1 MKKYIALY
9 LAPVSAMEQMMKNS
23 SPEDR
28 KKGMEAWMGWAKG
41 LGSSM
46 IELGTPLGHNKKVT
60 PEGVSDTKN
69 DVWVIKGLPIGID
82 NTVTVFNRW
91 GNKVYEKINYDNS
104 WNGFPNVGGTLGNE
118 KLPHGTY
125 YYIIEFKTG
134 DIKPLNGFVIIQY

>member
-46 IELGTPLGHNKKVT
+46 VELGTPLGHNKKVT

-69 DVWVIKGLPIGID
+69 DVCGYSIVEAESHDAATEFFK
-82 NTVTVFNRW
+82 
-91 GNKVYEKINYDNS
+91 NS
-104 WNGFPNVGGTLGNE
+104 
-118 KLPHGTY
+118 PHLQIPGASVDVL
-125 YYIIEFKTG
+125 ECMSM
-134 DIKPLNGFVIIQY
+134 NM